1 MEVALFHA
9 DKRSDMLMLAVVNRF
24 MCVSE
29 HIMYNYLILFCTAT
43 LYIIMIIQ
51 LRPVNLECYL
61 AL

>member
-9 DKRSDMLMLAVVNRF
+9 DKRSEMLRLAVVNRF

-29 HIMYNYLILFCTAT
+29 QIMYNYLILFCTAK

-51 LRPVNLECYL
+51 LRTVNLECYL